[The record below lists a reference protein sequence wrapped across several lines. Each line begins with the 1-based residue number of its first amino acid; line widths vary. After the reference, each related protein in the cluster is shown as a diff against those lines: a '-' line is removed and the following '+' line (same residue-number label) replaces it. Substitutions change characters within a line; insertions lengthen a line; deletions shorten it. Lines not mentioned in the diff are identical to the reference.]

1 MKKTTLISKF
11 EKKIDEA
18 LDALYQA
25 RDVISTADDYELDEL
40 VNEIVEDLECEIADK
55 VETIISSVDNA
66 LE

>member
-18 LDALYQA
+18 LDGIYQA
-25 RDVISTADDYELDEL
+25 RDIISAADDYELDEL
-40 VNEIVEDLECEIADK
+40 VNEVVEDLECEIADK
-55 VETIISSVDNA
+55 VEPIISAVDNA

>member
-18 LDALYQA
+18 LDGLYQA
-25 RDVISTADDYELDEL
+25 RDIISAADDYELDEL
-40 VNEIVEDLECEIADK
+40 VNEVVEDLECEIADK
-55 VETIISSVDNA
+55 VATIISAVDNA

>member
-18 LDALYQA
+18 LDGLYQA
-25 RDVISTADDYELDEL
+25 RDVISAADDYELDEL
-40 VNEIVEDLECEIADK
+40 VNEVVEDLECEIADK
-55 VETIISSVDNA
+55 VETIISAVDNA

>member
-18 LDALYQA
+18 LDGLYQA

-40 VNEIVEDLECEIADK
+40 VNQVVEDLECEIADK
-55 VETIISSVDNA
+55 VETIIYAVDNA

>member
-18 LDALYQA
+18 LDGLYQA
-25 RDVISTADDYELDEL
+25 RDVISAADDYELDEL
-40 VNEIVEDLECEIADK
+40 VNQVVEDLECEIADK
-55 VETIISSVDNA
+55 VETIISAVDNA

>member
-18 LDALYQA
+18 LDGLYQA
-25 RDVISTADDYELDEL
+25 RDVISAADDYELDEL
-40 VNEIVEDLECEIADK
+40 VNQVVEDLECEIAAK
-55 VETIISSVDNA
+55 VETIISAVDNA

>member
-18 LDALYQA
+18 LDGLYQA
-25 RDVISTADDYELDEL
+25 RDVISAADDYELDEL
-40 VNEIVEDLECEIADK
+40 VNEVVEDLECEIADK
-55 VETIISSVDNA
+55 VATIISAVDNA

>member
-18 LDALYQA
+18 LDGIYQA
-25 RDVISTADDYELDEL
+25 RDIISAADDYELDEL
-40 VNEIVEDLECEIADK
+40 VNEVVEDLECEIADK
-55 VETIISSVDNA
+55 VETIISAVDNA

>member
-40 VNEIVEDLECEIADK
+40 VDEIVEDLECEIADK

>member
-55 VETIISSVDNA
+55 VETIILSVDNA